1 MISVYIISL
10 KESQRRLDTEKL
22 VSESNEKFK
31 GRCVF
36 QIFDAISPKHEDF
49 EKFIQELYDS
59 SSLLKSDWF
68 HSDYCYQ
75 ELLPQ
80 EFGCYLS
87 HYLLW
92 KECVKT
98 NQPIVILEDDVVL
111 ESNFM
116 QALEDCLKSPFDF
129 VRLYGHYW
137 GGHKTNLHALPIYTE
152 AEEAE
157 APIENHAEA
166 EASIEKTPI
175 ENYEVTPPP
184 PNPTQDTQQD
194 SIIETQQDPKE
205 LPNPCKIAPQ
215 KTSFNPVVF
224 KKIKRKLNRFI
235 GSILA
240 RTEVYKN
247 IVAKYDDLTTKY
259 DDLTT
264 KYDDLTTKYDDL
276 TTKYDDLTTK
286 YDDLTT
292 KYDDLTTKYDDLN
305 KNIAEKYDEL
315 MGKYESLLAKE
326 VNIKETFWESRADS
340 EEEAFFL
347 EHFYLTSVYVATTAG
362 YYLTPKGAKTFI
374 EATERF
380 KIIEP
385 VDMFMNNP
393 TYHDVANFTYLP
405 CPISL
410 NKHAFNST
418 IQNAKKPDISLKPP
432 KKSYFDNLFYHKFNA
447 QKCLKAFHKYSK
459 QYAPLKTPK
468 EV

>member
-1 MISVYIISL
+1 MTQVYIISL

-22 VSESNEKFK
+22 VLESNEKFK

-36 QIFDAISPKHEDF
+36 QIFDAISPKHQDF
-49 EKFIQELYDS
+49 EKLLQELYDS

-68 HSDYCYQ
+68 HSDYCYK

-87 HYLLW
+87 HYFLW
-92 KECVKT
+92 KECVKL
-98 NQPIVILEDDVVL
+98 NQPVVILEDDATL
-111 ESNFM
+111 ESHFI

-137 GGHKTNLHALPIYTE
+137 GGHKTNLHSLPIYTE

-157 APIENHAEA
+157 A
-166 EASIEKTPI
+166 SMEKTPI
-175 ENYEVTPPP
+175 ENHEVTP
-184 PNPTQDTQQD
+184 PNPTQDAQQD

-205 LPNPCKIAPQ
+205 LSEPCKIAPQ

-224 KKIKRKLNRFI
+224 RKIKRKLNRFI

-247 IVAKYDDLTTKY
+247 VVAKYDDLTTKY
-259 DDLTT
+259 N
-264 KYDDLTTKYDDL
+264 
-276 TTKYDDLTTK
+276 
-286 YDDLTT
+286 
-292 KYDDLTTKYDDLN
+292 DLN

-326 VNIKETFWESRADS
+326 TNIKETFWESRADN
-340 EEEAFFL
+340 EKEALFL
-347 EHFYLTSVYVATTAG
+347 EHFYLTSVYVASTAG

-385 VDMFMNNP
+385 VDMFINNP
-393 TYHDVANFTYLP
+393 TYHDVANLTYLP
-405 CPISL
+405 LPVSL
-410 NKHAFNST
+410 NKHCKIST
-418 IQNAKKPDISLKPP
+418 IQNLKKSDISLSGP
-432 KKSYFDNLFYHKFNA
+432 KKSYLDNLLYDQLNTR
-447 QKCLKAFHKYSK
+447 KCLKAFHKYSR

>member
-1 MISVYIISL
+1 MTQVYIISL
-10 KESQRRLDTEKL
+10 KESKRRLDTKKL
-22 VSESNEKFK
+22 VLESNEKFK

-49 EKFIQELYDS
+49 EKLIQELYDS

-87 HYLLW
+87 HYFLW
-92 KECVKT
+92 KECVKL
-98 NQPIVILEDDVVL
+98 NQPVVILEDDVVL

-137 GGHKTNLHALPIYTE
+137 GGHKTNLNSLPIYTE
-152 AEEAE
+152 AE
-157 APIENHAEA
+157 EA

-175 ENYEVTPPP
+175 ENHEVTPPP
-184 PNPTQDTQQD
+184 PNPTQDAQQD
-194 SIIETQQDPKE
+194 CIIETQQEE
-205 LPNPCKIAPQ
+205 LSNPCKIAPQ
-215 KTSFNPVVF
+215 KISFNPVIF
-224 KKIKRKLNRFI
+224 RKIKRKLNRFI

-247 IVAKYDDLTTKY
+247 VVAKYDDLTTKY

-264 KYDDLTTKYDDL
+264 KY
-276 TTKYDDLTTK
+276 
-286 YDDLTT
+286 
-292 KYDDLTTKYDDLN
+292 
-305 KNIAEKYDEL
+305 
-315 MGKYESLLAKE
+315 ESLLAKE
-326 VNIKETFWESRADS
+326 TNIKETFGESRADN
-340 EEEAFFL
+340 EKEALFL
-347 EHFYLTSVYVATTAG
+347 EHFYLTSVYVASTAG
-362 YYLTPKGAKTFI
+362 YYLTPKGAKTFT

-385 VDMFMNNP
+385 VDMFMDNSA
-393 TYHDVANFTYLP
+393 YHDVANLTYVP
-405 CPISL
+405 CPVSL
-410 NKHAFNST
+410 SEHSLDST
-418 IQNAKKPDISLKPP
+418 IQKPQKKSLKSYPLPP
-432 KKSYFDNLFYHKFNA
+432 KKSTFKNLFYYSINA
-447 QKCLKAFHKYSK
+447 KKRLKAFNKYNK

>member
-1 MISVYIISL
+1 MTQVYIISL

-22 VSESNEKFK
+22 VLESNEKFK
-31 GRCVF
+31 GRCVV

-49 EKFIQELYDS
+49 EKLLQELYDAQS
-59 SSLLKSDWF
+59 MLKSDWF

-87 HYLLW
+87 HYFLW
-92 KECVKT
+92 KECVKLDE
-98 NQPIVILEDDVVL
+98 PVVILEDDVTL

-137 GGHKTNLHALPIYTE
+137 GGHKTNLRALPIYTE

-157 APIENHAEA
+157 APIENH
-166 EASIEKTPI
+166 
-175 ENYEVTPPP
+175 EVTPPP
-184 PNPTQDTQQD
+184 PDPARDAQQD
-194 SIIETQQDPKE
+194 CIIETQQEE
-205 LPNPCKIAPQ
+205 LSNPCKIAPQ

-224 KKIKRKLNRFI
+224 RKIKRKLNRFI

-247 IVAKYDDLTTKY
+247 VVAKYDDLTTKY

-286 YDDLTT
+286 YDELTG
-292 KYDDLTTKYDDLN
+292 
-305 KNIAEKYDEL
+305 KYDEL
-315 MGKYESLLAKE
+315 TGKYDELTEKYESLLAKE
-326 VNIKETFWESRADS
+326 ANIKETFWERRADS
-340 EEEAFFL
+340 EKEAFFL

>member
-22 VSESNEKFK
+22 VLESNEKFK

-49 EKFIQELYDS
+49 EKFVQELYDAQS
-59 SSLLKSDWF
+59 MLKSDWF

-75 ELLPQ
+75 ELLPR

-98 NQPIVILEDDVVL
+98 NQPVVILEDDVVL

-116 QALEDCLKSPFDF
+116 QALEDCLNSPFDF

-137 GGHKTNLHALPIYTE
+137 GGHKTNLRALPIYTE
-152 AEEAE
+152 AEETDYIEAE
-157 APIENHAEA
+157 APIENH
-166 EASIEKTPI
+166 
-175 ENYEVTPPP
+175 EVTPPP
-184 PNPTQDTQQD
+184 PNPAQDTQQD
-194 SIIETQQDPKE
+194 LIIETQQKE
-205 LPNPCKIAPQ
+205 PSEPCKIAPQ
-215 KTSFNPVVF
+215 KISFNQVVF
-224 KKIKRKLNRFI
+224 KKIKRKLNHFI
-235 GSILA
+235 GNILA
-240 RTEVYKN
+240 RTEVHKKL
-247 IVAKYDDLTTKY
+247 VAKYDELTGKYDDLTGKY
-259 DDLTT
+259 DDLTG
-264 KYDDLTTKYDDL
+264 KYDDLTGKYDDL
-276 TTKYDDLTTK
+276 T
-286 YDDLTT
+286 
-292 KYDDLTTKYDDLN
+292 
-305 KNIAEKYDEL
+305 
-315 MGKYESLLAKE
+315 GKYESLLAKE
-326 VNIKETFWESRADS
+326 ANIKETFWERRADS
-340 EEEAFFL
+340 EKEAFFL
-347 EHFYLTSVYVATTAG
+347 EHFYLTSVYVASTAG

-385 VDMFMNNP
+385 VDMFMDNSA
-393 TYHDVANFTYLP
+393 YHDVANFTYVP
-405 CPISL
+405 CPVSL

-432 KKSYFDNLFYHKFNA
+432 KKSYFDNLFYHQLNTK
-447 QKCLKAFHKYSK
+447 KCLRAFHKYSK

>member
-1 MISVYIISL
+1 MTQVYIISL
-10 KESQRRLDTEKL
+10 KESQRRLGTEKL
-22 VSESNEKFK
+22 VLESNEKFK

-36 QIFDAISPKHEDF
+36 QIFDAISPKHQDF
-49 EKFIQELYDS
+49 EKFVQELYDAQS
-59 SSLLKSDWF
+59 MLKSDWF

-92 KECVKT
+92 KECVKL
-98 NQPIVILEDDVVL
+98 NQPVVILEDDVTL
-111 ESNFM
+111 ESHFM

-137 GGHKTNLHALPIYTE
+137 GGHKTNLYSLPIYTE
-152 AEEAE
+152 TKEAE
-157 APIENHAEA
+157 V
-166 EASIEKTPI
+166 PI

-184 PNPTQDTQQD
+184 PNPTQDAQQD
-194 SIIETQQDPKE
+194 CIIETQQEE
-205 LPNPCKIAPQ
+205 LSNPCKIAPQ
-215 KTSFNPVVF
+215 KISFNQVVF
-224 KKIKRKLNRFI
+224 KKIKRKLNHFI
-235 GSILA
+235 GNILA

-247 IVAKYDDLTTKY
+247 IVGKYDELTGKYDELTGKYDELTGKYDELTGKYDELTGKYDDLTK
-259 DDLTT
+259 
-264 KYDDLTTKYDDL
+264 
-276 TTKYDDLTTK
+276 
-286 YDDLTT
+286 
-292 KYDDLTTKYDDLN
+292 
-305 KNIAEKYDEL
+305 
-315 MGKYESLLAKE
+315 KYESLLAKE
-326 VNIKETFWESRADS
+326 TNIKETFWERRADS
-340 EEEAFFL
+340 EKEAFFL

-385 VDMFMNNP
+385 VDMFINNP

-432 KKSYFDNLFYHKFNA
+432 RKSYFDNLFYHKFNA
-447 QKCLKAFHKYSK
+447 RKCLKAFHKYSK

>member
-1 MISVYIISL
+1 MIQVYIISL
-10 KESQRRLDTEKL
+10 KESKRRLDTEKL
-22 VSESNEKFK
+22 VLESNEKFK
-31 GRCVF
+31 GRCFF

-49 EKFIQELYDS
+49 EKFVQELYDAQS
-59 SSLLKSDWF
+59 MLKSDWF

-98 NQPIVILEDDVVL
+98 NQPIVILEDDVAL

-137 GGHKTNLHALPIYTE
+137 GGHKTNLRALPIYTE
-152 AEEAE
+152 IEETDYTDYTE
-157 APIENHAEA
+157 TEVPIENH
-166 EASIEKTPI
+166 
-175 ENYEVTPPP
+175 EVTPPP
-184 PNPTQDTQQD
+184 PNSTQDTQQD
-194 SIIETQQDPKE
+194 FINDTQQNPKE
-205 LPNPCKIAPQ
+205 PSNPCKIAPQ
-215 KTSFNPVVF
+215 KISFNQVVF

-235 GSILA
+235 GNILA
-240 RTEVYKN
+240 RTEVYKKLL
-247 IVAKYDDLTTKY
+247 AKYDDLTGKY
-259 DDLTT
+259 DDLT
-264 KYDDLTTKYDDL
+264 
-276 TTKYDDLTTK
+276 
-286 YDDLTT
+286 
-292 KYDDLTTKYDDLN
+292 
-305 KNIAEKYDEL
+305 
-315 MGKYESLLAKE
+315 GKYESLLAKE
-326 VNIKETFWESRADS
+326 ANIKETFWERRADS
-340 EEEAFFL
+340 EKEAFFL
-347 EHFYLTSVYVATTAG
+347 EHFYLTSVYVSTTAG

-385 VDMFMNNP
+385 VDMFINNP
-393 TYHDVANFTYLP
+393 TYHDIANFTYVP
-405 CPISL
+405 CPVSL

-432 KKSYFDNLFYHKFNA
+432 KKSYFDNLFYNQLNTK
-447 QKCLKAFHKYSK
+447 KCLRAFHKYSR

>member
-1 MISVYIISL
+1 MTQVYIISL

-22 VSESNEKFK
+22 ILESNEKFK
-31 GRCVF
+31 DRCVF

-92 KECVKT
+92 KECVKL
-98 NQPIVILEDDVVL
+98 NQPVVILEDDVTL

-137 GGHKTNLHALPIYTE
+137 GGHKTNLCTLPIYTE
-152 AEEAE
+152 TEEAE
-157 APIENHAEA
+157 APIENH
-166 EASIEKTPI
+166 
-175 ENYEVTPPP
+175 EVTPP
-184 PNPTQDTQQD
+184 PNPTQDAQQD
-194 SIIETQQDPKE
+194 SIIETQQDPKGLSE
-205 LPNPCKIAPQ
+205 PCKIAPQ

-224 KKIKRKLNRFI
+224 RKIKRKLNRFI
-235 GSILA
+235 GSVLA
-240 RTEVYKN
+240 RTEVYN
-247 IVAKYDDLTTKY
+247 NVVAKYDDLTK
-259 DDLTT
+259 
-264 KYDDLTTKYDDL
+264 
-276 TTKYDDLTTK
+276 
-286 YDDLTT
+286 
-292 KYDDLTTKYDDLN
+292 KYDDLN

-315 MGKYESLLAKE
+315 MGKYEFLLAKE
-326 VNIKETFWESRADS
+326 VNIKETFWERRADS
-340 EEEAFFL
+340 EKEALFL

>member
-1 MISVYIISL
+1 MIGVYIISL

-22 VSESNEKFK
+22 VLESNEKFK

-36 QIFDAISPKHEDF
+36 QIFDAISPKHQDF
-49 EKFIQELYDS
+49 EKFVQEFYDAQS
-59 SSLLKSDWF
+59 MLKSDWF

-75 ELLPQ
+75 ELLPR

-87 HYLLW
+87 HYFLW

-98 NQPIVILEDDVVL
+98 NQPVVILEDDVAL
-111 ESNFM
+111 EPNFM

-137 GGHKTNLHALPIYTE
+137 GGHKTNLHSLPIYTE
-152 AEEAE
+152 TEEAK
-157 APIENHAEA
+157 
-166 EASIEKTPI
+166 ASIEKTPI
-175 ENYEVTPPP
+175 ENHEVTP
-184 PNPTQDTQQD
+184 PNPTQDAQQD
-194 SIIETQQDPKE
+194 SIIETQQDPKGLSE
-205 LPNPCKIAPQ
+205 PCKIVPQ
-215 KTSFNPVVF
+215 KTSFNPMVF

-235 GSILA
+235 GSVLA

-247 IVAKYDDLTTKY
+247 VVAKYDDLTTKY

-264 KYDDLTTKYDDL
+264 KYDELT
-276 TTKYDDLTTK
+276 
-286 YDDLTT
+286 
-292 KYDDLTTKYDDLN
+292 
-305 KNIAEKYDEL
+305 EKYDEL
-315 MGKYESLLAKE
+315 TEKYDELTGKYDELTEKYDELTGKYESLLAKE
-326 VNIKETFWESRADS
+326 ANIKETFWERRADN
-340 EEEAFFL
+340 EKEAFFL

-385 VDMFMNNP
+385 VDMFINNP

-405 CPISL
+405 CPVSL

-432 KKSYFDNLFYHKFNA
+432 RKSYFDNLFYHKFNA
-447 QKCLKAFHKYSK
+447 RKCLKAFHKYSK
-459 QYAPLKTPK
+459 QYTPLKTPK

>member
-1 MISVYIISL
+1 MIGAYIISL

-22 VSESNEKFK
+22 VLESNEKFK

-36 QIFDAISPKHEDF
+36 QIFDAISPKHQDF
-49 EKFIQELYDS
+49 EKFVQELYDS
-59 SSLLKSDWF
+59 SSMLKSDWF

-92 KECVKT
+92 KECVKL
-98 NQPIVILEDDVVL
+98 NQPVVILEDDVAL

-137 GGHKTNLHALPIYTE
+137 GGHKTNLCALPIYTE
-152 AEEAE
+152 TE
-157 APIENHAEA
+157 EA

-184 PNPTQDTQQD
+184 PPNPTQDAQQD
-194 SIIETQQDPKE
+194 SIIETQQDPKGLSE
-205 LPNPCKIAPQ
+205 PCKIAPQ
-215 KTSFNPVVF
+215 KTSFNPVIF
-224 KKIKRKLNRFI
+224 RKIKRKLNHFI
-235 GSILA
+235 GNILA
-240 RTEVYKN
+240 RTEVYK
-247 IVAKYDDLTTKY
+247 KLTG
-259 DDLTT
+259 
-264 KYDDLTTKYDDL
+264 
-276 TTKYDDLTTK
+276 
-286 YDDLTT
+286 
-292 KYDDLTTKYDDLN
+292 
-305 KNIAEKYDEL
+305 KYDEL
-315 MGKYESLLAKE
+315 TGKYDELTGKYDELTGKYDELTGKYDELTGKYDELTKKYESLLAKE
-326 VNIKETFWESRADS
+326 ANIKETFWERRADS
-340 EEEAFFL
+340 EKEAFFL

-385 VDMFMNNP
+385 VDMFINNP

-432 KKSYFDNLFYHKFNA
+432 RKSYFDNLFYHKFNA
-447 QKCLKAFHKYSK
+447 QKCLKAFHKYSR

>member
-1 MISVYIISL
+1 MTQVYIISL
-10 KESQRRLDTEKL
+10 KESQRRLGTEKL
-22 VSESNEKFK
+22 VLESNEKFK

-36 QIFDAISPKHEDF
+36 QIFDAISPKHQDF
-49 EKFIQELYDS
+49 EKFVQELYDAQS
-59 SSLLKSDWF
+59 MLKSDWF

-92 KECVKT
+92 KECVKL
-98 NQPIVILEDDVVL
+98 NQPVVILEDDVTL
-111 ESNFM
+111 ESHFM

-137 GGHKTNLHALPIYTE
+137 GGHKTNLYSLPIYTE
-152 AEEAE
+152 TKEAE
-157 APIENHAEA
+157 V
-166 EASIEKTPI
+166 PI

-184 PNPTQDTQQD
+184 PNPTQDAQQD
-194 SIIETQQDPKE
+194 CIIETQQEE
-205 LPNPCKIAPQ
+205 LSNPCKIAPQ
-215 KTSFNPVVF
+215 KISFNPVVF

-247 IVAKYDDLTTKY
+247 VVAKYDDLTG
-259 DDLTT
+259 
-264 KYDDLTTKYDDL
+264 
-276 TTKYDDLTTK
+276 
-286 YDDLTT
+286 
-292 KYDDLTTKYDDLN
+292 
-305 KNIAEKYDEL
+305 KYDEL
-315 MGKYESLLAKE
+315 TGKYDELTGKYDELTGKYESLLAKE
-326 VNIKETFWESRADS
+326 TNIKETFWESRADS
-340 EEEAFFL
+340 EKEALFL

-385 VDMFMNNP
+385 VDMFINNP

-432 KKSYFDNLFYHKFNA
+432 RKSYFDNLFYHKFNA
-447 QKCLKAFHKYSK
+447 QKCLKAFNKYSK
-459 QYAPLKTPK
+459 QYASLKTPK
-468 EV
+468 EI

>member
-1 MISVYIISL
+1 MIQVYIISL

-22 VSESNEKFK
+22 VLESNEKFK

-36 QIFDAISPKHEDF
+36 QIFDAISPKYQDF
-49 EKFIQELYDS
+49 EKFVQELYDAQS
-59 SSLLKSDWF
+59 MLKSDWF

-98 NQPIVILEDDVVL
+98 DQPIVILEDDVAL

-137 GGHKTNLHALPIYTE
+137 GGHKTNLRALPIYTE
-152 AEEAE
+152 VEETDYTEIEETE
-157 APIENHAEA
+157 APIENH
-166 EASIEKTPI
+166 
-175 ENYEVTPPP
+175 EVTPP
-184 PNPTQDTQQD
+184 NSTQDTQQD
-194 SIIETQQDPKE
+194 LINETQQNSKE
-205 LPNPCKIAPQ
+205 PSDSCKIAPQ
-215 KTSFNPVVF
+215 KISFNQVVF
-224 KKIKRKLNRFI
+224 KKIKRKLNHFI
-235 GSILA
+235 GNILA
-240 RTEVYKN
+240 RTEVYKKL
-247 IVAKYDDLTTKY
+247 VAKYDDLTGKY
-259 DDLTT
+259 DDLTG
-264 KYDDLTTKYDDL
+264 KYDDLTGKYDDL
-276 TTKYDDLTTK
+276 TGKYDDLTGK
-286 YDDLTT
+286 YDDLT
-292 KYDDLTTKYDDLN
+292 
-305 KNIAEKYDEL
+305 
-315 MGKYESLLAKE
+315 GKYESLLAKE
-326 VNIKETFWESRADS
+326 ANIKETFWERRADS
-340 EEEAFFL
+340 EKEALFL
-347 EHFYLTSVYVATTAG
+347 EHFYLTSVYVSTTAG

-385 VDMFMNNP
+385 VDMFINNP
-393 TYHDVANFTYLP
+393 TYHDIANFTYVP
-405 CPISL
+405 CPVSL

-432 KKSYFDNLFYHKFNA
+432 KKSYFDNLFYDQLNTK
-447 QKCLKAFHKYSK
+447 KCLRAFHKYSK

>member
-1 MISVYIISL
+1 MIQVYIISL

-49 EKFIQELYDS
+49 EKFVQELYDS

-98 NQPIVILEDDVVL
+98 NQPVVILEDDATL

-152 AEEAE
+152 VEETE
-157 APIENHAEA
+157 APIENH
-166 EASIEKTPI
+166 
-175 ENYEVTPPP
+175 EVTPPP
-184 PNPTQDTQQD
+184 PNSTQDTQQD
-194 SIIETQQDPKE
+194 FINETQQNPKE
-205 LPNPCKIAPQ
+205 PSDPCKIAPQ
-215 KTSFNPVVF
+215 KISFNQVVF
-224 KKIKRKLNRFI
+224 KKIKRKLNHFI
-235 GSILA
+235 GNILA
-240 RTEVYKN
+240 RTEVYKKL
-247 IVAKYDDLTTKY
+247 VATYDDLTGKYDDLTGKY
-259 DDLTT
+259 DDLTG
-264 KYDDLTTKYDDL
+264 KYDDLTG
-276 TTKYDDLTTK
+276 
-286 YDDLTT
+286 
-292 KYDDLTTKYDDLN
+292 
-305 KNIAEKYDEL
+305 KYDEL
-315 MGKYESLLAKE
+315 TGKYDKLTKKYESLLAKE
-326 VNIKETFWESRADS
+326 ANIKETFWERRANS
-340 EEEAFFL
+340 EKEAFFL
-347 EHFYLTSVYVATTAG
+347 EHFYLTSVYVSTTAG

-374 EATERF
+374 KATERF

-385 VDMFMNNP
+385 VDMFINNP
-393 TYHDVANFTYLP
+393 TYHDIANFTYVP
-405 CPISL
+405 CPVSL
-410 NKHAFNST
+410 NKHAFSST

-432 KKSYFDNLFYHKFNA
+432 KKSYFDNLFYHQLNTR
-447 QKCLKAFHKYSK
+447 KCLKAFHKYSK

>member
-1 MISVYIISL
+1 MIQVYIISL

-22 VSESNEKFK
+22 VLESNEKFK
-31 GRCVF
+31 GRCIF

-49 EKFIQELYDS
+49 EKFVQELYDVQS
-59 SSLLKSDWF
+59 MLKSDWF

-75 ELLPQ
+75 ELLPR

-98 NQPIVILEDDVVL
+98 NQPVVILEDDVAL

-137 GGHKTNLHALPIYTE
+137 GGHKTNLCALPIYTE
-152 AEEAE
+152 VEETE
-157 APIENHAEA
+157 A
-166 EASIEKTPI
+166 PI

-184 PNPTQDTQQD
+184 PPPPPPNSTQDTQQD
-194 SIIETQQDPKE
+194 FINETQQKE
-205 LPNPCKIAPQ
+205 PSEPCKIAPQ
-215 KTSFNPVVF
+215 KVSFNQVVF
-224 KKIKRKLNRFI
+224 KKIKRKLNHFI
-235 GSILA
+235 GNILA
-240 RTEVYKN
+240 RTEAYKKL
-247 IVAKYDDLTTKY
+247 VAKYDELTG
-259 DDLTT
+259 
-264 KYDDLTTKYDDL
+264 
-276 TTKYDDLTTK
+276 
-286 YDDLTT
+286 
-292 KYDDLTTKYDDLN
+292 
-305 KNIAEKYDEL
+305 KYDEL
-315 MGKYESLLAKE
+315 TGKYESLLAKE
-326 VNIKETFWESRADS
+326 TNIKETFWERRADS
-340 EEEAFFL
+340 EKEAFFL
-347 EHFYLTSVYVATTAG
+347 EHFYLTSVYVSTTAG

-385 VDMFMNNP
+385 VDMFINNP
-393 TYHDVANFTYLP
+393 TYHDIANFTYMP

-418 IQNAKKPDISLKPP
+418 IQNAKKPDILLKPP

-447 QKCLKAFHKYSK
+447 KKCLRAFHKYSK
-459 QYAPLKTPK
+459 RYDHLKTPK